1 MFRILCGCTK
11 PVKVLAITLTAV
23 GAVVLVLFIIPLF
36 SGTLNTGSYFGFV
49 IGGITVLLGVFA
61 PKLFHSGKK
70 PLRYTYRTVLIIYG
84 VLVIYA
90 VILSAFMIANMNDA
104 PEKDG
109 SRTVIVLGCQVRS
122 DGPSLMLQKRIDAAY
137 DYLSADTKAQCIV
150 SGGKGDNEHISE
162 AEAMYE
168 SLAAMG
174 IGKERITK
182 EDSSKSTY
190 ENLSNSKEILES
202 RDKPLKIAIV
212 TDGFHQLRARLLAQS
227 MGYDVKCISSATPWY
242 LVPVYWVREW
252 FALSYLFV
260 FGTD

>member
-36 SGTLNTGSYFGFV
+36 SGTLNTGSYFGFA
-49 IGGITVLLGVFA
+49 IGVVTMLLGVAA

-70 PLRYTYRTVLIIYG
+70 PLRYAYRTVLIIYG

-168 SLAAMG
+168 ALVNDG
-174 IGKERITK
+174 ISENRITK
-182 EDSSKSTY
+182 EDKSSSTY
-190 ENLSNSKEILES
+190 ENLLFSKQILE
-202 RDKPLKIAIV
+202 DNEKPLRIAIV
-212 TDGFHQLRARLLAQS
+212 TDGFHQWRARLQAESL
-227 MGYDVKCISSATPWY
+227 GYDVKCVSAATPWY

>member
-1 MFRILCGCTK
+1 MLCGCTK

-36 SGTLNTGSYFGFV
+36 SGTLNTGSYFGFA
-49 IGGITVLLGVFA
+49 IGVVTMLLGLAA

-70 PLRYTYRTVLIIYG
+70 PLRYAYRTVLIIYG

-90 VILSAFMIANMNDA
+90 VILSAFMIANMNDS

-182 EDSSKSTY
+182 EDRSKSTF

-202 RDKPLKIAIV
+202 GDKPLKIAIV
-212 TDGFHQLRARLLAQS
+212 TDGFHQWRARLQAESL
-227 MGYDVKCISSATPWY
+227 GYDVKCVSAATPWY

>member
-36 SGTLNTGSYFGFV
+36 SGTLNTGSYFGFA
-49 IGGITVLLGVFA
+49 IGVVTMLLGVAA

-90 VILSAFMIANMNDA
+90 VILSAFMTANMNDA

-182 EDSSKSTY
+182 EDRSKSTY

-212 TDGFHQLRARLLAQS
+212 TDGFHQWRARLQAESL
-227 MGYDVKCISSATPWY
+227 GYDVKCVSAATPWY

-260 FGTD
+260 FETD